1 MDAAGQDAAGTGASP
16 MDRSATTALHRV
28 MEGWAARAPARP
40 AVVCGDDRRDYA
52 MLNAQANRLAR
63 HLRTL
68 GVAPE
73 RNVGLCMARGA
84 GMLEGLLATWKAGGA
99 YVPMD
104 PEYPAERLRA
114 MVGDAAPAVVLTDAA
129 GRAAMAAALSGLD
142 AAPACVSLEDATHWA
157 AQSADD
163 LDDVD
168 EATVSSR
175 RAYVIYTSGSTGRP
189 KGVEVEHAAVLHLWR
204 SLDALLHPDGRDA
217 TRPLRAAMNAS
228 LSFDVSVQGWSRLLS
243 GDCVVVVPQSA
254 KQDPEA
260 MLALLESEG
269 VDLFDCTPSQLAGLL
284 DAGLQRRERLS
295 ALTVVVAG
303 EAIPPAMWRTMAS
316 STTQRF
322 FNAYGPTE
330 ATVYATAMAIN
341 GAGDAPR
348 IGVALPG
355 VKIGVFDDRLHPVAD
370 GDRGE
375 LLIAGDGLARGYLA
389 RPELTAERFVA
400 IDGERWY
407 RTGDLGRVLADG
419 TIEYQGRNDFQ
430 VKVRGFRIELGE
442 IESVLATLPGV
453 RDAVVLARDDAGEK
467 QLVAYVR
474 GDADATPATLR
485 EALSTRLPGFMVPS
499 AYVRVDAWPQTGN
512 GKLDRAALRPP
523 APEDYPSEAYRA
535 PEGETEIALAAL
547 WCDLLK
553 REQVGRDDRFLL
565 LGGDSL
571 RLIQLS
577 SRIRQ
582 RFGVSLPIHALFRPM
597 TLAEMAAGVADAG
610 VSSDGSGD
618 TLPGASFDAWV
629 PPADG
634 LPARA
639 PLSYQQQGLWLL
651 EKLSSTSTAYNAQ
664 NVIRIHGRFDPQRFG
679 RAVAMLAERH
689 EILRTTF
696 HAGADGEPYQ
706 QVHASAPGMF
716 EYRALDADGPVGDDV
731 IAGLVDAHVHHR
743 FDLALLPLIRFSLF
757 RLAPDEYLLIQVEQH
772 YVHDGWS
779 MNLILRELLAIHDA
793 LGRGETPGLPPM
805 AAQFRDYAL
814 WQHGD
819 DARARLQAQAAYW
832 KRKLDGAPLQ
842 LAMPTDFPRPPV
854 QSYRGDQVRVVL
866 PIAFA
871 RALRAFCQREGVTLF
886 ATMQAVYR
894 MTIARH
900 IGAEDFVIGSAVA
913 NRTSQKCEGLVGMFV
928 NMIPA
933 RCDVSGD
940 PTWRALISRVMND
953 LAEDYEHQEVP
964 FEWVVREVQPERDF
978 SRNPLF
984 QTAFSTHNSPGPRLD
999 WPDFRMRIHEVYS
1012 NDTSKFDFD
1021 VVMIPRSTDDADG
1034 ITLFWEYSVDLYRRE
1049 TIERLHAWYMAAL
1062 AMCIAQPGQRL
1073 SEAEPLPDMHAR
1085 GIDGGLRPLATPVVT
1100 PVQARFEAF
1109 AARVPEAE
1117 AVRCGDASVTYGEL
1131 DARADRLA
1139 HWLRAQGVAP
1149 ERRVAIVQDK
1159 SIALVESV
1167 LATLKSGGAYLPF
1180 DVATPPERLARVL
1193 RDAAPT
1199 IVLTDAAAQATVA
1212 EAVAQL
1218 GSDAPRVVRVDR
1230 DAAAWADAPARAP
1243 DPTMVGCTP
1252 ESLAY
1257 VIHTSGSTGE
1267 PKGVMVEHRQIAAI
1281 CAAWED
1287 TCALRPGLRH
1297 LQMASPAFDVFTA
1310 DLLRALSY
1318 GGTLVL
1324 CPMETVLDAGALYRI
1339 LRGSRIDVADFVPA
1353 VLDALVQHVE
1363 AVGGDLHFLS
1373 TVVCGSDVWSP
1384 EAARRA
1390 RAVCGPSVRLINA
1403 YGLTETAVDATCH
1416 VLDADEDGSDLRRAR
1431 VPIGR
1436 PLPGV
1441 RVLLLDARLRP
1452 VPEGAIGELYIG
1464 GAGVARGYLNRDDLT
1479 AARFIDNPHAP
1490 GERLYRTGDL
1500 ARLREDGAIEHLGRN
1515 DAQLKIRG
1523 HRIEPG
1529 EIETRLARLPGVREA
1544 LVVTHGDGPARVLVA
1559 YCLCADAAALSAESL
1574 RTALR
1579 RQLPEHMV
1587 PAAYIGLAAWP
1598 LGANGKVD
1606 RRALPAPDG
1615 ARMLANAGYV
1625 APRTPLEEEMCRLW
1639 ARLLGVP
1646 RVGVHDNFFALGGH
1660 SLMATRLLM
1669 ETHALLGVALR
1680 LRDLF
1685 DAPTVE
1691 RMLEAV
1697 FARADMEELAE

>member
-1 MDAAGQDAAGTGASP
+1 MDT
-16 MDRSATTALHRV
+16 SATTALHRAV
-28 MEGWAARAPARP
+28 EDWATRAPARL
-40 AVVCGDDRRDYA
+40 AAVCGDDRRDYA
-52 MLNAQANRLAR
+52 TLNAQANRLAR
-63 HLRTL
+63 HLRML

-73 RNVGLCMARGA
+73 RNVGLCMARGV
-84 GMLEGLLATWKAGGA
+84 GMLEGVLATLKAGGA

-114 MVGDAAPAVVLTDAA
+114 MVEDAAPTVVLTDAA
-129 GRAAMAAALSGLD
+129 GRVAMTAALSDLD
-142 AAPACVSLEDATHWA
+142 AAPACVSLEDAADWA
-157 AQSADD
+157 GQSADN
-163 LDDVD
+163 LDDVED
-168 EATVSSR
+168 ATVSSR

-204 SLDALLHPDGRDA
+204 SLDTVLHPHGRDA

-284 DAGLQRRERLS
+284 DAGLQRRESLTG
-295 ALTVVVAG
+295 LTVVVAG
-303 EAIPPAMWRTMAS
+303 EAIPAAMWRATAS

-341 GAGDAPR
+341 DAGDAPR

-355 VKIGVFDDRLHPVAD
+355 VKIGVFDDSLRPVAD
-370 GDRGE
+370 GDSGE

-389 RPELTAERFVA
+389 RPELTSERFVA

-407 RTGDLGRVLADG
+407 RTGDLGRILADG

-474 GDADATPATLR
+474 GDAGATPPATLR
-485 EALSTRLPGFMVPS
+485 EALSTRLPGFMLPS
-499 AYVRVDAWPQTGN
+499 AYVRVDAWPQTVN
-512 GKLDRAALRPP
+512 GKLDRAALPAP
-523 APEDYPSEAYRA
+523 APEHYPSEAYRA
-535 PEGETEIALAAL
+535 PQGEVETALAAL
-547 WCDLLK
+547 WCELLK

-597 TLAEMAAGVADAG
+597 TLAEMAMVVANADA
-610 VSSDGSGD
+610 SPDGAAD
-618 TLPGASFDAWV
+618 ALPGASFDAWSR
-629 PPADG
+629 PASG
-634 LPARA
+634 LPDRA

-664 NVIRIHGRFDPQRFG
+664 NVIRIHGRFDPARFG
-679 RAVAMLAERH
+679 RAVELLAERH
-689 EILRTTF
+689 EVLRTTF
-696 HAGADGEPYQ
+696 HAGTDGEPYQ

-716 EYRALDADGPVGDDV
+716 EYRALDADGPVGDEV

-743 FDLALLPLIRFSLF
+743 FDLAQLPLIRFSLF
-757 RLAPDEYLLIQVEQH
+757 RLAPEEFLLIQVEQH

-793 LGRGETPGLPPM
+793 LGRGETPDLSPM
-805 AAQFRDYAL
+805 VAQFRDYAL

-842 LAMPTDFPRPPV
+842 LAMPTDFPRPAV

-871 RALRAFCQREGVTLF
+871 RALRDFCRREGVTLF

-940 PTWRALISRVMND
+940 PTWRALIERVMSD

-1034 ITLFWEYSVDLYRRE
+1034 ITMFWEYSVDLYRRE

-1073 SEAEPLPDMHAR
+1073 SEIEPLPDMRAR
-1085 GIDGGLRPLATPVVT
+1085 GIDGGLRPLAAPVVM

-1109 AARVPEAE
+1109 ATRTPDAE
-1117 AVRCGDASVTYGEL
+1117 AVRCGDASATYGEL
-1131 DARADRLA
+1131 DARANRFA

-1193 RDAAPT
+1193 GDAAPT
-1199 IVLTDAAAQATVA
+1199 IVLTDAAAHATVA
-1212 EAVAQL
+1212 QAVAQL
-1218 GSDAPRVVRVDR
+1218 GRDAPRVVRVDS
-1230 DAAAWADAPARAP
+1230 DAAAWANAPAYGLDA
-1243 DPTMVGCTP
+1243 TAIGCTP
-1252 ESLAY
+1252 DALAY

-1287 TCALRPGLRH
+1287 TYALRPGLRH

-1324 CPMETVLDAGALYRI
+1324 CPMETVLDAGALYRF
-1339 LRGSRIDVADFVPA
+1339 LRESRIDFADFVPA
-1353 VLDALVQHVE
+1353 VLDALAQHAE
-1363 AVGGDLHFLS
+1363 AVGSDLGFLS

-1390 RAVCGPSVRLINA
+1390 RAVCGTSVRLINA

-1416 VLDADEDGSDLRRAR
+1416 VLDADEDAGADDLRRAR

-1441 RVLLLDARLRP
+1441 RALLLDARLRP
-1452 VPEGAIGELYIG
+1452 VPEGAIGELYLG

-1479 AARFIDNPHAP
+1479 AARFIDNPYVP

-1529 EIETRLARLPGVREA
+1529 EIEARLATLPGVREA
-1544 LVVTHGDGPARVLVA
+1544 LVVAHGEGPARILVA
-1559 YCLCADAAALSAESL
+1559 YCLCADGATFSAESL
-1574 RTALR
+1574 RAALR

-1587 PAAYIGLAAWP
+1587 PAAYISLSAWP
-1598 LGANGKVD
+1598 LTANGKVD
-1606 RRALPAPDG
+1606 RRELPAPDG
-1615 ARMLANAGYV
+1615 ALTLANAGYV

-1646 RVGVHDNFFALGGH
+1646 RVGVHDNFFAMGGH

-1669 ETHALLGVALR
+1669 ETHALLGVELR

-1685 DAPTVE
+1685 DGPTVE
-1691 RMLEAV
+1691 RMLEIV

>member
-1 MDAAGQDAAGTGASP
+1 MENSQVV
-16 MDRSATTALHRV
+16 ALHRRV
-28 MEGWAARAPARP
+28 EAWAARAPSRLA
-40 AVVCGDDRRDYA
+40 AVCGEDRRDYA
-52 MLNAQANRLAR
+52 TLNAQANRLAR
-63 HLRTL
+63 RLRAL

-73 RNVGLCMARGA
+73 RNVGLCMARGV
-84 GMLEGLLATWKAGGA
+84 GMLEGLLATLKAGGA

-114 MVGDAAPAVVLTDAA
+114 MVEDAAPAVVLTDAA
-129 GRAAMAAALSGLD
+129 GRAAMAAALSGLRD
-142 AAPACVSLEDATHWA
+142 APACVSLEDPGDWA
-157 AQSADD
+157 GESAENFDD
-163 LDDVD
+163 AD

-204 SLDALLHPDGRDA
+204 SLDAVLHPDGRDA

-243 GDCVVVVPQSA
+243 GDCVVMVPQSA

-260 MLALLESEG
+260 MLSLLEAER
-269 VDLFDCTPSQLAGLL
+269 VDLFDCTPSQLGGLL
-284 DAGLQRRERLS
+284 DAGLQRREALS
-295 ALTVVVAG
+295 GLTVVVAG
-303 EAIPPAMWRTMAS
+303 EAIPAAMWRAMAS

-355 VKIGVFDDRLHPVAD
+355 VRIGFFDEALRPVAD
-370 GDRGE
+370 GDSGE
-375 LLIAGDGLARGYLA
+375 LLIAGAGLARGYLA
-389 RPELTAERFVA
+389 RQELTAERFVT
-400 IDGERWY
+400 IDGVRWY

-442 IESVLATLPGV
+442 IESVLSGLPGV
-453 RDAVVLARDDAGEK
+453 REAVVLACEEAGEK

-474 GDADATPATLR
+474 GESDATVPSTLR
-485 EALSTRLPGFMVPS
+485 EALSTRLPDFMVPS
-499 AYVRVDAWPQTGN
+499 AYVRVEAWPQTVN
-512 GKLDRAALRPP
+512 GKLDRAALRAPSP
-523 APEDYPSEAYRA
+523 ADYPSEAYRA
-535 PEGETEIALAAL
+535 PEGEVEVGLASL
-547 WCDLLK
+547 WCELLR

-582 RFGVSLPIHALFRPM
+582 RFGVSLAIHALFRPM
-597 TLAEMAAGVADAG
+597 TLADMAAMVAAAETAP
-610 VSSDGSGD
+610 DGGAD

-629 PPADG
+629 RPADG
-634 LPARA
+634 LPERA

-651 EKLSSTSTAYNAQ
+651 EQLSSTSTAYNAQ
-664 NVIRIHGRFDPQRFG
+664 NVIRIHGRFDPERFG
-679 RAVAMLAERH
+679 RAVALLAERH

-696 HAGADGEPYQ
+696 HAGPDGEPYQ
-706 QVHASAPGMF
+706 QVHDAAPGIF

-743 FDLALLPLIRFSLF
+743 FDLAQLPLIRFSLF
-757 RLAPDEYLLIQVEQH
+757 RLAPEAFLLIQVEQH

-779 MNLILRELLAIHDA
+779 MNMILRELLAIHDA
-793 LGRGETPGLPPM
+793 LGRGEAPDLPPM
-805 AAQFRDYAL
+805 VAQFRDYAL
-814 WQHGD
+814 WQHGA
-819 DARARLQAQAAYW
+819 DARTRLQAQAAYW

-871 RALRAFCQREGVTLF
+871 RALREFCCREGVTLF

-933 RCDVSGD
+933 RCNVSGD
-940 PTWRALISRVMND
+940 PTWRELILRVMTD
-953 LAEDYEHQEVP
+953 LAQDYEHQEVP

-984 QTAFSTHNSPGPRLD
+984 QTAFSTHNSLGPRLD

-1012 NDTSKFDFD
+1012 NNTSKFDFD

-1034 ITLFWEYSVDLYRRE
+1034 ITMFWEYSVDLYRRE

-1062 AMCIAQPGQRL
+1062 AACIAQPGQRL
-1073 SEAEPLPDMHAR
+1073 SQVEPLPDMHAR
-1085 GIDGGLRPLATPVVT
+1085 AIAGGLRPLAAPAVV

-1109 AARVPEAE
+1109 AARMPEAE
-1117 AVRCGDASVTYGEL
+1117 AVQCGDVRVTYGEL
-1131 DARADRLA
+1131 DARANRLA

-1149 ERRVAIVQDK
+1149 EQRVAIVQDK

-1167 LATLKSGGAYLPF
+1167 LATLKSGGAYLPL
-1180 DVATPPERLARVL
+1180 DAATPPERLARVL
-1193 RDAAPT
+1193 RDAAPM
-1199 IVLTDAAAQATVA
+1199 IVLTAAAHATVA
-1212 EAVAQL
+1212 QAVAQL
-1218 GSDAPRVVRVDR
+1218 GDAAPRVVRVDA
-1230 DAAAWADAPARAP
+1230 DAGAWADAPAHAP
-1243 DPTMVGCTP
+1243 DPSVVGAAP

-1267 PKGVMVEHRQIAAI
+1267 PKGVMVEHRQIAAL
-1281 CAAWED
+1281 CAAWEE
-1287 TCALRPGLRH
+1287 TYALRPGLRH
-1297 LQMASPAFDVFTA
+1297 LQMAGPAFDVFTA
-1310 DLLRALSY
+1310 DLLRALAY

-1324 CPMETVLDAGALYRI
+1324 CPMDTVLDPQALYRM
-1339 LRGSRIDVADFVPA
+1339 LRDARIAVADFVPA

-1363 AVGGDLHFLS
+1363 AIGGDLRFLS
-1373 TVVCGSDVWSP
+1373 TLVCGSDAWSP
-1384 EAARRA
+1384 DAARRA
-1390 RAVCGPSVRLINA
+1390 RAACGPSVRMINA

-1416 VLDADEDGSDLRRAR
+1416 VLAADDELRRAR

-1441 RVLLLDARLRP
+1441 RALLLDAQLRP

-1464 GAGVARGYLNRDDLT
+1464 GAGVARGYLHRDDLT
-1479 AARFIDNPHAP
+1479 AERFIDNPYAP

-1500 ARLREDGAIEHLGRN
+1500 ARQREDGVIEHLGRN
-1515 DAQLKIRG
+1515 DAQLKVRG

-1529 EIETRLARLPGVREA
+1529 EIETRLATLPGVREA
-1544 LVVTHGDGPARVLVA
+1544 LVLARGDGAARHLVA
-1559 YCLCADAAALSAESL
+1559 YYLCAEDAAPSPEAL

-1579 RQLPEHMV
+1579 AQLPEHMV
-1587 PAAYIGLAAWP
+1587 PSAFVGLTAWP
-1598 LGANGKVD
+1598 LTANGKVD
-1606 RRALPAPDG
+1606 RRALPAPDVVEAASG
-1615 ARMLANAGYV
+1615 KGYV
-1625 APRTPLEEEMCRLW
+1625 APRTPMEEAMCALW

-1669 ETHALLGVALR
+1669 ETHTLLGVELR

-1685 DAPTVE
+1685 DGPTVE
-1691 RMLEAV
+1691 RMLQTV
-1697 FARADMEELAE
+1697 FARVEMEDAVG